1 MALRILTVYK
11 VFSYRT
17 LYTHYKSVKNYGMV
31 NLFEGHVFDTIAQQ
45 AWKRYESEM
54 SHIEM
59 VDREEKCFYRA
70 LTLAETKYCQFEMT
84 KGDHNETLQQI
95 AEDPKNGYSDAATKA
110 STREVTEAA
119 FGATDADDAKA
130 TTPQVDTSGNNGS
143 SSKWD
148 KNWYT
153 ISSKWSKGWY
163 NNSNSA
169 SKDYGSWNETPN
181 PDGNVLPQPVWDSPP
196 TATHDKEVQGGSSC
210 SKSAFLSDA
219 MKSTYEEGSAKAKS
233 SEKGKKKKS
242 KKKPKKS
249 KKSKDKEDGSSSSS
263 GSSSGSDDE

>member
-11 VFSYRT
+11 VLFYRT

-31 NLFEGHVFDTIAQQ
+31 NRFEGHVFDTIAQQ

-54 SHIEM
+54 FHIEM
-59 VDREEKCFYRA
+59 VDREDKCFYRA
-70 LTLAETKYCQFEMT
+70 LTLAETKFCRVRDGDEEAYPMDGSAMAIPWET

-95 AEDPKNGYSDAATKA
+95 ARDPKNGYSDAATKA
-110 STREVTEAA
+110 STREVTEAVS
-119 FGATDADDAKA
+119 GAADAGDAKA

-153 ISSKWSKGWY
+153 TSSKWSKDWY
-163 NNSNSA
+163 DNSNSA

-196 TATHDKEVQGGSSC
+196 TATHDKEVQ
-210 SKSAFLSDA
+210 
-219 MKSTYEEGSAKAKS
+219 
-233 SEKGKKKKS
+233 
-242 KKKPKKS
+242 
-249 KKSKDKEDGSSSSS
+249 
-263 GSSSGSDDE
+263 